1 MAPTNQEKEQQQI
14 MRVTEVSTVVRY
26 SAEAKGAWR
35 SIEVGATA
43 TLTAN
48 DETLEAAQQE
58 LYHRL
63 SRQLKT
69 LWANGSSKADTQE
82 PTTPETPAPKADHY
96 CQEHQTE
103 YQRFSKDGKV
113 WYSHK
118 APDGKWCRE
127 K

>member
-1 MAPTNQEKEQQQI
+1 

-43 TLTAN
+43 TLTAS

-69 LWANGSSKADTQE
+69 LWANGNGKADTKE
-82 PTTPETPAPKADHY
+82 PATPETLAPREHW
-96 CQEHQTE
+96 CEEHQTE